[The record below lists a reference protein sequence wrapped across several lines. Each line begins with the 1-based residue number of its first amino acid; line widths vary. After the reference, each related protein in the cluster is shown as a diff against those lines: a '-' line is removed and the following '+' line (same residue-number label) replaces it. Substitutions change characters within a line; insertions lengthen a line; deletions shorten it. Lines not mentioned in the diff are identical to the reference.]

1 MIVIFEVPRE
11 PLLDPVE
18 LGEHHDQLFVTL
30 LRFNQLQDVERL
42 RLSEKLQDSFQKLLA
57 VIAWPSD
64 DSGAC
69 DVGSR
74 DTAIHH
80 GEIRTEQVAHR
91 EVRDVLVNSMGRP
104 VAEEPLL
111 SELKCGVH
119 LFTEGC
125 RQVRRGFWSLILV
138 ISHCHLGKT

>member
-1 MIVIFEVPRE
+1 MLVALCEIIVVLEVPRE

-18 LGEHHDQLFVTL
+18 LGEHHDQLFVAL

-42 RLSEKLQDSFQKLLA
+42 RLSEKLQDSFEELLA
-57 VIAWPSD
+57 VFAWPGD

-80 GEIRTEQVAHR
+80 GEIRTEQVAHG

-104 VAEEPLL
+104 VAEDPLL
-111 SELKCGVH
+111 SKLKCRVH

-125 RQVRRGFWSLILV
+125 
-138 ISHCHLGKT
+138 